1 VQKKARLLTSAE
13 YHQMAGRAGRP
24 QFDTEGI
31 ALVLAPETVVQDI
44 KKELKD
50 AQKSRLSVD
59 EAKIRK
65 SAYARAK
72 SEAQRNQDVTW
83 DKDDHDKIIHG
94 KPAALKSQT
103 KISAEQILA
112 IGLPDLAREA
122 LPGAAIV
129 EAEAQKAAVAAA
141 ASDSSGNVPSVK
153 AADTGKVTIPIP
165 TPLDESSE
173 PLPAS
178 MNLNIVTVIQNLL
191 LDERDKYAAHKR
203 LAQVTANLRAM
214 GIIDEHGEQ
223 VSGQVINQ
231 LRGID
236 GLFVYHC
243 LMSRDLDYAL
253 ARELV
258 EFLVDHDIVQRILDR
273 KGEDKKRE
281 WIKNRLRERRRDEP
295 QVSWEDVE
303 AEYDQK
309 FPRELTPVEQLHAEF
324 LGRVPHP
331 ELHGGKKRKNV
342 FAQMQDGEHSF
353 LDFVEKENL
362 ETEEGSLFSYLV
374 RVMKFAKM
382 LFDATALDEFRNL
395 EDAVRDKLSV
405 IDARVVEEVL
415 GERKLS
421 VKPEPAEVAEEKL
434 IDAGLIDAPEAEVSA
449 SD

>member
-1 VQKKARLLTSAE
+1 
-13 YHQMAGRAGRP
+13 
-24 QFDTEGI
+24 
-31 ALVLAPETVVQDI
+31 
-44 KKELKD
+44 
-50 AQKSRLSVD
+50 
-59 EAKIRK
+59 
-65 SAYARAK
+65 
-72 SEAQRNQDVTW
+72 
-83 DKDDHDKIIHG
+83 
-94 KPAALKSQT
+94 
-103 KISAEQILA
+103 
-112 IGLPDLAREA
+112 
-122 LPGAAIV
+122 
-129 EAEAQKAAVAAA
+129 
-141 ASDSSGNVPSVK
+141 
-153 AADTGKVTIPIP
+153 
-165 TPLDESSE
+165 
-173 PLPAS
+173 
-178 MNLNIVTVIQNLL
+178 
-191 LDERDKYAAHKR
+191 
-203 LAQVTANLRAM
+203 
-214 GIIDEHGEQ
+214 
-223 VSGQVINQ
+223 
-231 LRGID
+231 
-236 GLFVYHC
+236 
-243 LMSRDLDYAL
+243 MSRDLDYAL